1 MTLDMN
7 VSSIVSINISEQK
20 GSEND
25 LPLRIITLVDKD
37 GREHTI
43 NVFGLLSAND
53 LPISL

>member
-20 GSEND
+20 GTDND

-43 NVFGLLSAND
+43 NVFGLLSTNE
-53 LPISL
+53 LPVSL